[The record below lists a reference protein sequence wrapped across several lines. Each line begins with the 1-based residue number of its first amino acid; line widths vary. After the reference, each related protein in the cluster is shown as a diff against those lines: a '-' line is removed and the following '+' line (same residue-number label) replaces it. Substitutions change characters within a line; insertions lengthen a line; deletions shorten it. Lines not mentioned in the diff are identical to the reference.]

1 MDEARARREQSPCIG
16 VCVIDEAT
24 GLCEG
29 CLRTLEEIARWGAS
43 SAEER
48 RAVLAAVAER
58 RRRAG

>member
-29 CLRTLEEIARWGAS
+29 CLRTLEEIARWGS
-43 SAEER
+43 SSSEER
-48 RAVLAAVAER
+48 RAVLAAVSER